1 MAFVIAEPCID
12 HMDQSCVAACPVD
25 CIAGDPAVDRKLYI
39 DPDNCIGCGACAS
52 ACPNGAIYETNEL
65 PAAWADYAWVD
76 VAFFRDVRAA
86 REVVDELA
94 AAMVTVPR

>member
-25 CIAGDPAVDRKLYI
+25 CIAGDPSVNRKLYI
-39 DPDNCIGCGACAS
+39 DPDGCIECGACANV
-52 ACPNGAIYETNEL
+52 CPNGAIFDTNAL
-65 PAAWADYAWVD
+65 PPAWADYAWVD
-76 VAFFRDVRAA
+76 AAFFRDPRAA

-94 AAMVTVPR
+94 AAAPVR

>member
-39 DPDNCIGCGACAS
+39 DPDGCIECGACAS
-52 ACPNGAIYETNEL
+52 ACPNGAIFEGPDL
-65 PAAWADYAWVD
+65 PPEWAGYAWVD
-76 VAFFRDVRAA
+76 AAFFRDPRVARATVGELLSVAA
-86 REVVDELA
+86 R
-94 AAMVTVPR
+94 

>member
-25 CIAGDPAVDRKLYI
+25 CITADLSVDRKLYI
-39 DPDNCIGCGACAS
+39 DPDGCIECGACANV
-52 ACPNGAIYETNEL
+52 CPNSAIFDARDL
-65 PAAWADYAWVD
+65 PRQWLDFAWVD
-76 VAFFRDVRAA
+76 AAWYRDRAVA

-94 AAMVTVPR
+94 AASVAR